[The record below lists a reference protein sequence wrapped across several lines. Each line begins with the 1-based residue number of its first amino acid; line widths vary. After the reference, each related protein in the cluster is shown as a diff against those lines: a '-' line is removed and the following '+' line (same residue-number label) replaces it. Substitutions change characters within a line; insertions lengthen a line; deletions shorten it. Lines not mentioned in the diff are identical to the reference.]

1 MRKKGPTPNSHGG
14 NMKQNKILKILSYII
29 LSISIATM
37 ILSAISFGFKNSTR
51 YDKDAYFS
59 SETFAYDYVRTIIN
73 IASKLIY
80 NNSNYPSVKDGDIQ
94 IYYLKNYYSENGYI
108 VNEHFNSSEV
118 AEINFLLIYNNK
130 AITNVDSNSIE
141 DIKHIIKISAD
152 NTNATNNANIRQANI
167 LNGKI
172 QADSDVLEKYG
183 TKYLNNFMIT
193 YYTTDTEKTDT
204 VLSDGR
210 YIEYVTP
217 TAKDFEVY
225 TSYTEELSQDEER
238 QLATEFLN
246 AIEPISQN
254 AYISLPISSAVTILL
269 IIYLLITIGHKNDE
283 KTIELNDFDKI
294 PLEIILVVAAF
305 LVILPFIILS
315 QYDRMTSAML
325 SLGITTYLDVYIV
338 SAVVLHTMIKRIKSK
353 TFLKSSIIGQILIWW
368 IKIFKKILNKIQKV
382 WNTITYSASVTSK
395 VIIGTGIIAFIWLV
409 IIAMFSDNKMLPLI
423 IIALICFIV
432 YKIIKIL
439 KEYSQIDN
447 KLKDV
452 YNGNN
457 QTELKEDDFS
467 MVFKSSVKYLNN
479 ISNGLENAVQERMKS
494 ERMKAE
500 LITNVSHDIKTPL
513 TSIINY
519 VDLLKKE
526 DIANEK
532 ANEYINIL
540 DNKSQRLK
548 KLTEDLIEA
557 SKVSTGN
564 VSLNLEKINIVEL
577 IKQAIGEFEDKFQ
590 NKNLQIIVNCQE
602 NEININAD
610 SRYMYR
616 IVENLFSNIYKYALE
631 NSRVYI
637 DISIVDG
644 TNVVIEMK
652 NISKDKLNISAD
664 ELMQRFVRGDRSRN
678 TEGSGL
684 GISIAQN
691 LTELQNGIFELKLDG
706 DLFKVKL
713 TFNII

>member
-51 YDKDAYFS
+51 YDKDTYFS
-59 SETFAYDYVRTIIN
+59 SETFAYDYITTIIN

-80 NNSNYPSVKDGDIQ
+80 SNSNYPSVKDGDIQ

-108 VNEHFNSSEV
+108 VNEYFNSSEV
-118 AEINFLLIYNNK
+118 AEINFLVIYNNK
-130 AITNVDSNSIE
+130 AITNVNSNSIE
-141 DIKHIIKISAD
+141 DIKHVIETSAD
-152 NTNATNNANIRQANI
+152 NANATDNASIKKANI

-183 TKYLNNFMIT
+183 TKYLSNFMIT

-204 VLSDGR
+204 ILSDGR

-225 TSYTEELSQDEER
+225 TSYTEELSQNEER
-238 QLATEFLN
+238 QLASKFLD

-254 AYISLPISSAVTILL
+254 AYIILPISSAVTILL
-269 IIYLLITIGHKNDE
+269 IIYLLITIGHKDDE

-294 PLEIILVVAAF
+294 PLEIILIVAVF
-305 LVILPFIILS
+305 LIVLPFIILS
-315 QYDRMTSAML
+315 QYDRINNAML
-325 SLGITTYLDVYIV
+325 SLGITAYIDVYIV

-423 IIALICFIV
+423 IIALICFML
-432 YKIIKIL
+432 YKIIKII
-439 KEYSQIDN
+439 KEYSQIEN

-457 QTELKEDDFS
+457 QTELKEEDFS

-532 ANEYINIL
+532 AIEYINIL

-590 NKNLQIIVNCQE
+590 NKNLQIIVNCNE

-610 SRYMYR
+610 CRYMYR

-691 LTELQNGIFELKLDG
+691 LTELQNGTFELKLDG

>member
-51 YDKDAYFS
+51 YDKDTYFS
-59 SETFAYDYVRTIIN
+59 SEIFAYDYITTIIN

-80 NNSNYPSVKDGDIQ
+80 SNSNYPSVKDGDIQ

-108 VNEHFNSSEV
+108 VNEYFNSSEV
-118 AEINFLLIYNNK
+118 AEINFLVIYNNK
-130 AITNVDSNSIE
+130 AITNVNSNSIE
-141 DIKHIIKISAD
+141 DIKHVIETSAD
-152 NTNATNNANIRQANI
+152 NANATDNASIKKANI

-183 TKYLNNFMIT
+183 TKYLSNFMIT

-204 VLSDGR
+204 ILSDGR

-225 TSYTEELSQDEER
+225 TSYTEELSQNEER
-238 QLATEFLN
+238 QLASKFLD

-254 AYISLPISSAVTILL
+254 AYIILPISSAVTILL
-269 IIYLLITIGHKNDE
+269 IIYLLITIGHKDDE

-294 PLEIILVVAAF
+294 PLEIILIVAVF
-305 LVILPFIILS
+305 LIVLPFIILS
-315 QYDRMTSAML
+315 QYDRINNAML
-325 SLGITTYLDVYIV
+325 SLGITAYIDVYIV

-353 TFLKSSIIGQILIWW
+353 TFLKSSIIGQVLIWW

-423 IIALICFIV
+423 IIALICFML
-432 YKIIKIL
+432 YKIIKII
-439 KEYSQIDN
+439 KEYSQIEN

-457 QTELKEDDFS
+457 QTELKEEDFS

-494 ERMKAE
+494 EKMKAE

-590 NKNLQIIVNCQE
+590 NKNLQIIVNCNE

-664 ELMQRFVRGDRSRN
+664 ELMQRFVRGDRARN

-691 LTELQNGIFELKLDG
+691 LTELQNGTFELKLDG

>member
-51 YDKDAYFS
+51 YDKDTYFS
-59 SETFAYDYVRTIIN
+59 SETFAYDYITTIIN

-80 NNSNYPSVKDGDIQ
+80 SNSNYPSVKDGDIQ
-94 IYYLKNYYSENGYI
+94 IYYLKNYYSENGYS
-108 VNEHFNSSEV
+108 VNEYFNSSEV
-118 AEINFLLIYNNK
+118 AEINFLVIYNNK
-130 AITNVDSNSIE
+130 AITNVNSNSIE
-141 DIKHIIKISAD
+141 DIKHVIETSAD
-152 NTNATNNANIRQANI
+152 NANATDNASIKKANI

-183 TKYLNNFMIT
+183 TKYLSNFMIT

-204 VLSDGR
+204 ILSDGR

-225 TSYTEELSQDEER
+225 TSYTEELSQNEER
-238 QLATEFLN
+238 QLASKFLD

-254 AYISLPISSAVTILL
+254 AYIILPISSAVTILL
-269 IIYLLITIGHKNDE
+269 IIYLLITIGHKDDE

-294 PLEIILVVAAF
+294 PLEIILIVAVF
-305 LVILPFIILS
+305 LIVLPFIILS
-315 QYDRMTSAML
+315 QYDRINNAML
-325 SLGITTYLDVYIV
+325 SLGITAYIDVYIV

-353 TFLKSSIIGQILIWW
+353 TFLKSSIIGQVLIWW

-423 IIALICFIV
+423 IIALICFML
-432 YKIIKIL
+432 YKIIKII
-439 KEYSQIDN
+439 KEYSQIEN

-457 QTELKEDDFS
+457 QTELKEEDFS

-691 LTELQNGIFELKLDG
+691 LTELQNGTFELKLDG

>member
-59 SETFAYDYVRTIIN
+59 SETFAYDYITTIIN

-80 NNSNYPSVKDGDIQ
+80 SNSNYPSVKDGDIQ

-108 VNEHFNSSEV
+108 VNEYFNSSEV
-118 AEINFLLIYNNK
+118 AEINFLVIYNNK
-130 AITNVDSNSIE
+130 AITNVNSNSIE
-141 DIKHIIKISAD
+141 DIKHVIETSAD
-152 NTNATNNANIRQANI
+152 NANATDNASIKKANI

-183 TKYLNNFMIT
+183 TKYLSNFMIT

-204 VLSDGR
+204 ILSDGR

-225 TSYTEELSQDEER
+225 TSYTEELSQNEER
-238 QLATEFLN
+238 QLASKFLD

-254 AYISLPISSAVTILL
+254 AYIILPISSAVTILL
-269 IIYLLITIGHKNDE
+269 IIYLLITIGHKDDE

-294 PLEIILVVAAF
+294 PLEIILIVAVF
-305 LVILPFIILS
+305 LIVLPFIILS
-315 QYDRMTSAML
+315 QYDRINNAML
-325 SLGITTYLDVYIV
+325 SSGITAYIDVYIV

-353 TFLKSSIIGQILIWW
+353 TFLKSSIIGQVLIWW

-423 IIALICFIV
+423 TIALICFML
-432 YKIIKIL
+432 YKIIKII
-439 KEYSQIDN
+439 KEYSQIEN

-457 QTELKEDDFS
+457 QTELKEEDFS

-590 NKNLQIIVNCQE
+590 NKNLQIIVNCNE

-691 LTELQNGIFELKLDG
+691 LTELQNGTFELKLDG